1 VESSEKWSFIMAR
14 ITDANLAFVGQEP
27 KFSVELS
34 SIDMIKTLSWYS
46 QNKDTKDAVKW
57 ATEYFKKKQKLDV
70 SSVIKTYPSTFGF
83 ICRIVLNGGQL
94 CMKDQLWF
102 DGMISQIKDKLNE
115 PVIVVE
121 DKPKAVVINIQE
133 RIRAKADDCIAELEG
148 QVDDLISS
156 GFSANSQPY
165 AVFHTMGIKD
175 AQTKFITEWAKSK
188 RIEFDEVMNT
198 DDKELKDAYSNFT
211 KPQLK
216 KMVAYFD
223 QVILDC
229 QKVSGQSIKSR
240 KPRKRK
246 AKSPEQL
253 TAKINFMPEFK
264 ELSLTSVKP
273 TDIIGCMVL
282 WVYNTKTRKLGVY
295 HAEDAGGLSVKGSS
309 ILNFVESKS
318 IQKKLR
324 KPEQMLPDVLSGG
337 KVFLRNVME
346 GIRAVESKLTGR
358 INGDTILLKVVK

>member
-1 VESSEKWSFIMAR
+1 MAR
-14 ITDANLAFVGQEP
+14 ITDANLLFVGQEP

-34 SIDMIKTLSWYS
+34 QMDMMKTLSWYS
-46 QNKDTKDAVKW
+46 QNKDTKDATKW

-70 SSVIKTYPSTFGF
+70 SSVVKNYPSTFGF
-83 ICRIVLNGGQL
+83 ICRIILNGGEL
-94 CMKDQLWF
+94 GIKDRIWF
-102 DGMISQIKDKLNE
+102 DDIVKKIKEQLNE
-115 PVIVVE
+115 PVVVE

-148 QVDDLISS
+148 QVDDLIAS

-165 AVFHTMGIKD
+165 AVFHTLSIKD
-175 AQTKFITEWAKSK
+175 AQTKFIVEWAKGK

-198 DDKELKDAYSNFT
+198 DDKELKEAYSNFT

-216 KMVAYFD
+216 KMIAYFD

-229 QKVSGQSIKSR
+229 QKISGESTKSR

-253 TAKINFMPEFK
+253 TAKMNFMPEFK
-264 ELSLTSVKP
+264 ELKLTSVKP
-273 TDIIGCMVL
+273 IDIIGCMTL

-324 KPEQMLPDVLSGG
+324 KPDEMLPEVLNGG

-346 GIRAVESKLTGR
+346 SIRAVDSKMTGR
-358 INGDTILLKVVK
+358 INADTILLKVTK

>member
-1 VESSEKWSFIMAR
+1 MAR
-14 ITDANLAFVGQEP
+14 ITDANLAFVGNEP

-70 SSVIKTYPSTFGF
+70 SSVIKRYPSTFGF
-83 ICRIVLNGGQL
+83 ICRIILNGGQL
-94 CMKDQLWF
+94 CIKDQVWF
-102 DGMISQIKDKLNE
+102 DDMIKDVKSKLKE
-115 PVIVVE
+115 PVVVE
-121 DKPKAVVINIQE
+121 EKPKAVVINIQD

-148 QVDDLISS
+148 QVDDLVTS

-165 AVFHTMGIKD
+165 AVFHTLEIKD
-175 AQTKFITEWAKSK
+175 AQTKYIVEWAKSK

-198 DDKELKDAYSNFT
+198 DDKELKEAYSNFT

-216 KMVAYFD
+216 KMIAYFD

-229 QKVSGQSIKSR
+229 QRISGQSTKSR

-253 TAKINFMPEFK
+253 VAKMNYLPEFK
-264 ELSLTSVKP
+264 ELNLTSVKNI
-273 TDIIGCMVL
+273 DIIGCMAL

-324 KPEQMLPDVLSGG
+324 KPETMLPEVLNGG
-337 KVFLRNVME
+337 KVFLRNVMDS
-346 GIRAVESKLTGR
+346 IRAVDSKLTGR
-358 INGDTILLKVVK
+358 INKDTILLKVVK

>member
-1 VESSEKWSFIMAR
+1 MAR
-14 ITDANLAFVGQEP
+14 ITDANVAFAGHEP

-34 SIDMIKTLSWYS
+34 PIDVIKTLSWYS
-46 QNKDTKDAVKW
+46 QNKDTKDAYKY
-57 ATEYFKKKQKLDV
+57 ASEYFKKKHKLDV
-70 SSVIKTYPSTFGF
+70 SNVIKQFSPTFGW
-83 ICRIVLNGGQL
+83 ICRIVTNGGL
-94 CMKDQLWF
+94 LNVKDQVWF
-102 DGMISQIKDKLNE
+102 DNE
-115 PVIVVE
+115 VNKVKGALKGLKTVVE

-148 QVDDLISS
+148 QVDDLVES

-165 AVFHTMGIKD
+165 AVFHTLQIKD
-175 AQTKFITEWAKSK
+175 AQTKYIVEWAKSK

-198 DDKELKDAYSNFT
+198 DDKELKEAYSNFT

-216 KMVAYFD
+216 KMIAYFD

-229 QKVSGQSIKSR
+229 QKISGESTKSR

-246 AKSPEQL
+246 AKSPDQL
-253 TAKINFMPEFK
+253 TAKMKFMPEFK
-264 ELSLTSVKP
+264 ELKLTSIKT
-273 TDIIGCMVL
+273 TDIIGAMSL

-309 ILNFVESKS
+309 IINFVESKS

-324 KPEQMLPDVLSGG
+324 KPEQMLPEVLNGG

-346 GIRAVESKLTGR
+346 SIRAVDSKLTGR
-358 INGDTILLKVVK
+358 VNADTILLKVTK

>member
-1 VESSEKWSFIMAR
+1 MAR
-14 ITDANLAFVGQEP
+14 ITDANLAFAGNEP
-27 KFSVELS
+27 KFAVELS
-34 SIDMIKTLSWYS
+34 PVDMIKTLSWYS
-46 QNKDTKDAVKW
+46 QNKDTKDAHKW
-57 ATEYFKKKQKLDV
+57 ASEYFKKKLKLDV
-70 SSVIKTYPSTFGF
+70 SSVIKSYPSTFGF
-83 ICRIVLNGGQL
+83 VCRIVLNGGQL
-94 CMKDQLWF
+94 CVKDQIWF
-102 DGMISQIKDKLNE
+102 DDMIEKIKNKLNE
-115 PVIVVE
+115 PVIVE

-148 QVDDLISS
+148 QIDDLIAS

-175 AQTKFITEWAKSK
+175 AQTKFISEWAKSK
-188 RIEFDEVMNT
+188 RIEFDDVMNT
-198 DDKELKDAYSNFT
+198 DDKELKEAYSNFT

-229 QKVSGQSIKSR
+229 QKVSGESTKSR

-253 TAKINFMPEFK
+253 TAKMKFMPEFK
-264 ELSLTSVKP
+264 ELKLTSVKP
-273 TDIIGCMVL
+273 TDIVGCMVL

-295 HAEDAGGLSVKGSS
+295 HAEDIGGLSVKGSS

-324 KPEQMLPDVLSGG
+324 KPEQMIPEVLNGG

-346 GIRAVESKLTGR
+346 SIRAVGSKLTGR
-358 INGDTILLKVVK
+358 INADTILLKVTK